1 MAFDLISPKSDF
13 FTTLLFQVVMGA
25 VEDAMAE
32 EEGILAE
39 EEDTRGVEEDIQAA
53 EEDTREAEV
62 HIFVAAILFLDL
74 AAVVLCM
81 WLTRAVQVG
90 AMVVAGAADGIA
102 TKFSSSRSTRHGPEP
117 SVAAEEPSW
126 PHAPSIRKMS
136 ASRILRRFFDGP
148 QRAAH
153 PGPKRCRPL
162 SNASIGCCVND
173 LSCRI
178 GEGWMQCEPAT
189 AKADPANC

>member
-1 MAFDLISPKSDF
+1 
-13 FTTLLFQVVMGA
+13 MGA

-62 HIFVAAILFLDL
+62 HIFVAAILYVDI
-74 AAVVLCM
+74 AAVALCM

-90 AMVVAGAADGIA
+90 AMVVAGAADVIA
-102 TKFSSSRSTRHGPEP
+102 TKLSSSRSTRHGPEP

-126 PHAPSIRKMS
+126 PHAPSITQDVCVRGFCAAFSTGRS
-136 ASRILRRFFDGP
+136 APPIPGRS
-148 QRAAH
+148 AA
-153 PGPKRCRPL
+153 
-162 SNASIGCCVND
+162 D
-173 LSCRI
+173 LCQ
-178 GEGWMQCEPAT
+178 MQVLA
-189 AKADPANC
+189 AAYMI